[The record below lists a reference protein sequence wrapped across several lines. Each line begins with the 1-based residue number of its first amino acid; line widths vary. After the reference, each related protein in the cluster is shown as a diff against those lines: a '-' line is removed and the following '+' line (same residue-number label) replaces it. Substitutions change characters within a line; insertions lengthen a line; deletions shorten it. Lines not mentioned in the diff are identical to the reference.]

1 MLELEILCSE
11 VINELRKENYTELNI
26 KKHQNTY
33 IDFIKYAHLKNEI
46 YFSDSLMIDYFSER
60 YSADISESN
69 SKRSYWV
76 NQRLT
81 HLKKVKC
88 FVKNGNIHYF
98 KSEGNKT
105 KSTCPSCFQ
114 PAFENYIEYIMNFD
128 YADSTI
134 KEFRFTTIMF
144 LKYLSNHGIN
154 TFKILTPVI
163 ITDFFKDKSYYSK
176 SYLKIMVKC
185 LRRFLNYLYFEK
197 YIDGDLSFAL
207 PEIHLIRN
215 AFLPPIIDPTD
226 IDELLRSIDTSLPI
240 GKRDYAILMI
250 AAKTGLRTSDI
261 KRLSIHDI
269 DWREHTIS
277 IIQKKTQIPLK
288 VPFPKDVGWAI
299 IDYLKNGRPVSSDN
313 ILFIRHSPEGGRFSD
328 KNTLHEILHK
338 QIRITGI
345 QLHSNNYHGL
355 HSLRSSY
362 AKRLFD
368 FNTPLPVISNLLGHQ
383 STTPTSRYLSIDFD
397 RLREC
402 TIDVD
407 EVLKNG

>member
-1 MLELEILCSE
+1 
-11 VINELRKENYTELNI
+11 
-26 KKHQNTY
+26 
-33 IDFIKYAHLKNEI
+33 
-46 YFSDSLMIDYFSER
+46 
-60 YSADISESN
+60 
-69 SKRSYWV
+69 
-76 NQRLT
+76 
-81 HLKKVKC
+81 
-88 FVKNGNIHYF
+88 
-98 KSEGNKT
+98 
-105 KSTCPSCFQ
+105 
-114 PAFENYIEYIMNFD
+114 
-128 YADSTI
+128 
-134 KEFRFTTIMF
+134 
-144 LKYLSNHGIN
+144 
-154 TFKILTPVI
+154 
-163 ITDFFKDKSYYSK
+163 
-176 SYLKIMVKC
+176 MVKC

-197 YIDGDLSFAL
+197 YIDSDLSFAL

-250 AAKTGLRTSDI
+250 AAKTGLRTSDK

-288 VPFPKDVGWAI
+288 VPFPKDVDWAI

-313 ILFIRHSPEGGRFSD
+313 VLFIRHSPEGGRFSD

-368 FNTPLPVISNLLGHQ
+368 LNTPLPVISNLLGHQ
-383 STTPTSRYLSIDFD
+383 STTPTSRYLSVAFD

>member
-1 MLELEILCSE
+1 M
-11 VINELRKENYTELNI
+11 
-26 KKHQNTY
+26 
-33 IDFIKYAHLKNEI
+33 
-46 YFSDSLMIDYFSER
+46 SL
-60 YSADISESN
+60 
-69 SKRSYWV
+69 
-76 NQRLT
+76 
-81 HLKKVKC
+81 
-88 FVKNGNIHYF
+88 
-98 KSEGNKT
+98 
-105 KSTCPSCFQ
+105 
-114 PAFENYIEYIMNFD
+114 
-128 YADSTI
+128 
-134 KEFRFTTIMF
+134 
-144 LKYLSNHGIN
+144 
-154 TFKILTPVI
+154 
-163 ITDFFKDKSYYSK
+163 
-176 SYLKIMVKC
+176 
-185 LRRFLNYLYFEK
+185 LNYLYFEK
-197 YIDGDLSFAL
+197 YIDGDLSSAL

-215 AFLPPIIDPTD
+215 AFLPPIIDPID

-240 GKRDYAILMI
+240 GK
-250 AAKTGLRTSDI
+250 TGLRISDI

-313 ILFIRHSPEGGRFSD
+313 ILFIRHLPEGGRFSD

-368 FNTPLPVISNLLGHQ
+368 LNTPLPVISNLLGHQ
-383 STTPTSRYLSIDFD
+383 STTPTSRYLSVDFN